1 MSLYD
6 NIRRVTPYVPGEQPA
21 GKVIKLNTNECPYAP
36 SPRVA
41 AAIAACAA
49 DRPSGENGFYGEIK
63 AGVETSHRH

>member
-41 AAIAACAA
+41 EAHALSC
-49 DRPSGENGFYGEIK
+49 DLPREVVRCLLLRLK
-63 AGVETSHRH
+63 Q